1 MDATVVKLVKDYA
14 LAHLD
19 KSDEKPE
26 FVFEGEE
33 VQETQSS
40 LIMPKEKKIITN

>member
-33 VQETQSS
+33 VNES
-40 LIMPKEKKIITN
+40 LIIPDKPQIIMS